1 MCIKVDEQSPMVL
14 ILLGPPGAGKG
25 TQCQKLVEALRIS
38 HISTGDMLRAH
49 VRQDTEVGRRVKGIM
64 DEGNLVSDDLVWEM
78 LSDRVAQSDCA
89 RGFLLDGFPRTRE
102 QAESL
107 DSYLSLWK
115 GPKREPH
122 TIVVRLVVSQKS
134 LLQRLAGRQV
144 CPSCGAGYSA
154 HLRPS
159 KIAAVCDIDG
169 TPLTIRGDDCAA
181 VTFER
186 QRVYESQITPILGH
200 YSKRDAVLEIDG
212 DRPAQKVTEEI
223 LNSIGAV
230 RRAVTADEQN
240 YVGSLSR
247 SKGIL

>member
-25 TQCQKLVEALRIS
+25 TQCQKLVEALRIP
-38 HISTGDMLRAH
+38 HISTGDILRAH

-64 DEGNLVSDDLVWEM
+64 DEGNLVSDALVWEM
-78 LSDRVAQSDCA
+78 LSDRIAQSDCA

-107 DSYLSLWK
+107 DSYLSLWN
-115 GPKREPH
+115 GLKRNPH
-122 TIVVRLVVSQKS
+122 PIVVRLVVSQKS
-134 LLQRLAGRQV
+134 LLQRLASRQV
-144 CPSCGAGYSA
+144 CPSCGTGYGA

-159 KIAAVCDIDG
+159 KVAAVCDIDG
-169 TPLTIRGDDCAA
+169 TTLMIRGDDRAA

-186 QRVYESQITPILGH
+186 QRVYESQIVPILGH

-212 DRPAQKVTEEI
+212 DRPAPAVTEEI
-223 LNSIGAV
+223 LNSI
-230 RRAVTADEQN
+230 TAARSALVSKQQED
-240 YVGSLSR
+240 VGRLLR
-247 SKGIL
+247 TEGIL

>member
-25 TQCQKLVEALRIS
+25 TQCQKLVEALRIP
-38 HISTGDMLRAH
+38 HISTGDILRAH
-49 VRQDTEVGRRVKGIM
+49 VRGDTEVGRRVKGIM
-64 DEGNLVSDDLVWEM
+64 DEGNLVSDALVWEM
-78 LSDRVAQSDCA
+78 LSDRIAQSDCA

-107 DSYLSLWK
+107 DSYLSQWN
-115 GPKREPH
+115 GPKRNPH
-122 TIVVRLVVSQKS
+122 PIVVRLVVSQKS
-134 LLQRLAGRQV
+134 LMQRLAGRQV

-154 HLRPS
+154 HLRPAQVAG
-159 KIAAVCDIDG
+159 KCDVDG
-169 TPLTIRGDDCAA
+169 TPLIIRGDDRAA

-212 DRPAQKVTEEI
+212 DRPAPKVTEEI

-230 RRAVTADEQN
+230 RRALSADEQN

-247 SKGIL
+247 SERSL